1 MTTKILALTDALGN
15 LVRFRLVPGNHYDS
29 VDVPPPIKG
38 IAFDGIVAR
47 RHSFKPAR
55 IAFGAAERRPIA
67 HPPIGMPE
75 TCLSI
80 LNSATYPA
88 KIRRASTAN
97 KELTDGQRHEQ
108 AKT

>member
-1 MTTKILALTDALGN
+1 MSPHYKGGAMVSRGVASLAG
-15 LVRFRLVPGNHYDS
+15 V
-29 VDVPPPIKG
+29 I
-38 IAFDGIVAR
+38 IAR
-47 RHSFKPAR
+47 RYSFNRPGWRLAQRKEDCSR
-55 IAFGAAERRPIA
+55 IRQLW
-67 HPPIGMPE
+67 MPE

-80 LNSATYPA
+80 LISATYSA